1 MVKQLFWVLIFVF
14 PTYLYLRNGWYQV
27 SNFTKLFTSFIIF
40 ISDFD
45 FKYIYLSNFPYFSLN
60 ILLPVCLLFESFY
73 DFEWK
78 MICSIEGVVG
88 DNTSTRRHKWN
99 LNTYSVS
106 AHEDGNEI
114 LILTLLYHY
123 FASSF
128 NLSSSYISWVGA
140 VSWVGR
146 VFAIQIK
153 LSSNSTLFASSR
165 WLLICQVW
173 D

>member
-1 MVKQLFWVLIFVF
+1 MF

-45 FKYIYLSNFPYFSLN
+45 FKYIFLSNFPYFSFN
-60 ILLPVCLLFESFY
+60 ILLPGCLLFESFY

-78 MICSIEGVVG
+78 MICSIEWAVG
-88 DNTSTRRHKWN
+88 DNTSTWRHKW
-99 LNTYSVS
+99 
-106 AHEDGNEI
+106 I
-114 LILTLLYHY
+114 LHSFSTWRWKWNPYYDTTLSLLCY
-123 FASSF
+123 SSF

-140 VSWVGR
+140 VSRVAR